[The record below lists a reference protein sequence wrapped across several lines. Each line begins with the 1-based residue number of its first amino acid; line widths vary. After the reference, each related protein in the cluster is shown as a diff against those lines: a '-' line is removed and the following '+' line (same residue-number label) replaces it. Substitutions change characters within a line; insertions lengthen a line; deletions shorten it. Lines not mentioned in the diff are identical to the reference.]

1 MYRKGRIMFPGSVER
16 PGFGDKFCTNAQVRL
31 RTQLKLDANSVKRKR
46 RILIINF
53 ERNFGRNSV
62 IFVKN
67 LLAWH
72 FLLYFFIFLLS
83 AQSKQEPTYKFLLL
97 NKRPGRLN
105 GHLLLTN
112 ISLHWNSHVF
122 SNWIN

>member
-1 MYRKGRIMFPGSVER
+1 MYRKGRIKFPGSVER

-67 LLAWH
+67 LLVTKYLRIASLNK
-72 FLLYFFIFLLS
+72 FFVQKLLQYLYFEVGYFQID
-83 AQSKQEPTYKFLLL
+83 
-97 NKRPGRLN
+97 
-105 GHLLLTN
+105 
-112 ISLHWNSHVF
+112 
-122 SNWIN
+122 